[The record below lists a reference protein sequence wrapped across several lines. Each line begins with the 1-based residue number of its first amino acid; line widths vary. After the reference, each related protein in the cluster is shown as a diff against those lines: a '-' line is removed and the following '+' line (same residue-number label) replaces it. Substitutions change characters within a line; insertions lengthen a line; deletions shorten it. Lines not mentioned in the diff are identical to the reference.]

1 MAIDGHPERVPY
13 PWHCSG
19 TRIDGGPATR
29 AGQLSLAGLRTFPL
43 ITLWGA
49 ICAMLDVGFGG
60 WVLTGRL
67 VSLAA
72 MIGHG
77 EYHPAEG

>member
-1 MAIDGHPERVPY
+1 MDTLSAFP
-13 PWHCSG
+13 
-19 TRIDGGPATR
+19 TLATR

-43 ITLWGA
+43 ITLTFPLITLWGA
-49 ICAMLDVGFGG
+49 ICAMLGVGFGG

-72 MIGHG
+72 MIGHR